1 MPARGPVGVL
11 VLVLMVLVGA
21 LAWAQA
27 PASPQALSSQAER
40 PPTID
45 ELRKAVAALRGD
57 RIARPTSYDALTPQQ
72 KAYVASILSGPR
84 GDISGSLGIMMVSPV
99 LGDLA
104 QKAIAYSRFAGRP
117 GYSTVPAKLSE
128 LAILMGARAWT
139 AQYAWNAHEGA
150 GLRAGLPPDV
160 VNAVKAGRRPSAMDQ
175 DVEAV
180 YTFCA
185 ELLATKQVSDTTFQ
199 NAKRVLGGDQG
210 IVDLTATLGLYQTVA
225 MLMVVDR
232 MPLPTGVAPPLK
244 PLP

>member
-1 MPARGPVGVL
+1 MKTLASGVL
-11 VLVLMVLVGA
+11 VLVLVALVGA
-21 LAWAQA
+21 LAMAQA
-27 PASPQALSSQAER
+27 PASSQPEP

-57 RIARPTSYDALTPQQ
+57 RIKRPTSYDALTPQQ

-84 GDISGSLGIMMVSPV
+84 GDISGSLGILMVSPG

-104 QKAIAYSRFAGRP
+104 QKAIAYGRFAGRP
-117 GYSTVPAKLSE
+117 GYSVVPPKLSE

-139 AQYAWNAHEGA
+139 AQYAWNAHERA
-150 GLRAGLPPDV
+150 GIRAGLSAEV
-160 VNAVKAGRRPSAMDQ
+160 VNAVKAGRRPAAMDK

-180 YTFCA
+180 YNFVS
-185 ELLATKQVSDTTFQ
+185 ELLTTKQVSDATFQ
-199 NAKRVLGGDQG
+199 TARAVLGGDQG
-210 IVDLTATLGLYQTVA
+210 IVDLTGTLGLYQMVA

-232 MPLPTGVAPPLK
+232 MPLPPGVELPLE